1 MTAGERIAMLRASGV
16 KLAEFYP
23 DGELSHVE
31 LFEDFAPPVAKA
43 TPTVTEEPAGAE
55 VEAEPVDSDALYAS
69 A

>member
-1 MTAGERIAMLRASGV
+1 MNDRLALMRKWGV
-16 KLAEFYP
+16 RLAEFYP

-31 LFEDFAPPVAKA
+31 LFEDSAPPVAKA